1 MGSQLKKGQ
10 VSQSTRNRMEYS
22 YLALN
27 LFNLLVKANTNAKGM
42 EKKTKKKLSKLDL
55 CKFMAE
61 HNKSFRQLWLNFHPG
76 KSYPKQTKLYEGR
89 TELGKQFYRSNVA
102 DSRRSGRLNALDKLF
117 KKTYPGQK
125 QELYYF
131 RNGKKVKIKL

>member
-10 VSQSTRNRMEYS
+10 VSQSTRNRMEYVN
-22 YLALN
+22 LALN

-61 HNKSFRQLWLNFHPG
+61 HNKSFRQLWLNFHPN
-76 KSYPKQTKLYEGR
+76 KNFPKHMDGR
-89 TELGKQFYRSNVA
+89 TELGKKFYRSNVA
-102 DSRRSGRLNALDKLF
+102 DSRRSGRINAIDKLY
-117 KKTYPGQK
+117 KKMGGKIQK
-125 QELYYF
+125 FYYF
-131 RNGKKVKIKL
+131 RNGKKVIIKI